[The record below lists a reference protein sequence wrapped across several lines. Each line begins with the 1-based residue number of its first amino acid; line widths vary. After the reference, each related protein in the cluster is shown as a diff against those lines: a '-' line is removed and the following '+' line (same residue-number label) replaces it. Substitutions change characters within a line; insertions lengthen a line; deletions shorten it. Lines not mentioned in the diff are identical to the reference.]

1 MDTTN
6 KTVSKCREEEQ
17 TELRGEPE
25 KLDITGEKKKKQHL
39 CFQEHEGKEIGRNK
53 SFV

>member
-6 KTVSKCREEEQ
+6 KTVSKCTEEEL

-25 KLDITGEKKKKQHL
+25 KLDITGEKKKKTT
-39 CFQEHEGKEIGRNK
+39 FIFIGT
-53 SFV
+53 

>member
-25 KLDITGEKKKKQHL
+25 KLDITGEKKNSIYVSRNTKAKK
-39 CFQEHEGKEIGRNK
+39 
-53 SFV
+53 

>member
-25 KLDITGEKKKKQHL
+25 KLDITGEKKKKTAFMFL
-39 CFQEHEGKEIGRNK
+39 GT
-53 SFV
+53 